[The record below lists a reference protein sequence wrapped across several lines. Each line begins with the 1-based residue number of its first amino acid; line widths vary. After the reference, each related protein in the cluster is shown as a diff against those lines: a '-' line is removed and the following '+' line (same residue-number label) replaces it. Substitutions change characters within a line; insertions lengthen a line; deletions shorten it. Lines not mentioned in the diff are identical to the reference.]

1 MFYFIL
7 LVSFFCTH
15 VSCSKYSNVSTTSS
29 SLITS
34 CLPDQTTALLQ
45 FKAEFAFVRP
55 NFTSYYYLCPRY
67 DNAYYDADAY
77 ESYPKMKFWKKDKD
91 CCSWDGVTCNTKTGK
106 VVGLDLSNSWLQ
118 GPLCSNS
125 SLFKLHGLRRINLS
139 FNNFSFST
147 IPSEFG
153 QLSRLTQ
160 LNLSF
165 SMFSGHIPSEISFL
179 THLVSLNLASFLN
192 YDASSLLHLGRVD
205 FENLIQNMTNLR
217 LLALHQVDI
226 LSSVPES
233 LANLSFLTTL
243 SLGGCN
249 LRGKFP
255 ENVFQLHKLRN
266 IIVPCNYHLTGFLP
280 EFQPSK
286 ALSGHVLPYTL
297 GNLAKLTYLALQSC
311 QFSGELPSSLGNLT
325 RLKALSLYNNSFSGQ
340 IPSILGNLTKLK
352 ALSLPIN
359 GFGGQI
365 PTSLGKLSELNI
377 LDLAHNNLDGVVPSC
392 LLTVPLIEL
401 FLSSNQ
407 FTGSLTI
414 ENISLSQ
421 LETSHLRS
429 TIIQPSIRK
438 WTGLKVLDISE
449 NHFGGT
455 IPKWL
460 GSSLEILNVQGN
472 NFNGSI
478 PPEIFTYGS
487 MHNTLRV
494 LDLSHNQ
501 FQGRVP
507 QSLINCSKLEVL
519 NVGHNQISDTF
530 PFWLQSLPEL
540 QVLVLR
546 SNNFFGRIWHPT
558 KYLGFAKLVTIDL
571 SFNHFN
577 GSLPSEY
584 FRNWGY
590 MSKALDGNKSHM
602 EYFGQL
608 GKVSGFS
615 ISYAYSMRVMNKGSE
630 MELWKVL
637 KLFISIDLSNN
648 RFDGEIPSSIGKL
661 QSLVMLN
668 LSSNNFT
675 GIIPSSLG
683 NLSELESLDLSR
695 NKLSARIPQQ
705 LANLTFL
712 EYLNLSHNT
721 LEGPVPQGTQ
731 LDTFSYSSFEGN
743 PGLCGSQLP
752 KKCENTDTPIPFLSK
767 DHEEESENG
776 FTWKVVAMGYGCGF
790 VVGAVIGHVTLSRRS
805 SWFWRSFVGR
815 YFYRLW

>member
-1 MFYFIL
+1 MYVKTKHLQLLNKHLEFSFIVLTASYIYSLSSANIESITYQNPYSLMFYFIL

-77 ESYPKMKFWKKDKD
+77 ESYPKMKFWMKDKD

-153 QLSRLTQ
+153 QLS
-160 LNLSF
+160 
-165 SMFSGHIPSEISFL
+165 
-179 THLVSLNLASFLN
+179 
-192 YDASSLLHLGRVD
+192 SLLHLGRVD

-217 LLALHQVDI
+217 HHLLHQVDI

-233 LANLSFLTTL
+233 LANLSFLTHL

-249 LRGKFP
+249 LHGKFP
-255 ENVFQLHKLRN
+255 ENVFQLHKLVN

-280 EFQPSK
+280 EFQLSNALRWVALDYTNFSGKLPNSIGNLNSLTVLALRECNFVGSPPSSIWN
-286 ALSGHVLPYTL
+286 LSQLTYLDLSLNHFSGHVLPYTL

-325 RLKALSLYNNSFSGQ
+325 RLEALSLYNNSFSGQ

-365 PTSLGKLSELNI
+365 PTSLGKLR
-377 LDLAHNNLDGVVPSC
+377 
-392 LLTVPLIEL
+392 
-401 FLSSNQ
+401 
-407 FTGSLTI
+407 SLTI

-438 WTGLKVLDISE
+438 WTGLKVLDISK
-449 NHFGGT
+449 NHFRGT

-478 PPEIFTYGS
+478 PREIFTYGS

-507 QSLINCSKLEVL
+507 QSLINCSKLEAL
-519 NVGHNQISDTF
+519 NVGHNQISDAF
-530 PFWLQSLPEL
+530 PFC
-540 QVLVLR
+540 
-546 SNNFFGRIWHPT
+546 
-558 KYLGFAKLVTIDL
+558 
-571 SFNHFN
+571 
-577 GSLPSEY
+577 LPSEY

-590 MSKALDGNKSHM
+590 MSKALDGNKSDM

-637 KLFISIDLSNN
+637 KIFISIDLSNN
-648 RFDGEIPSSIGKL
+648 KFDGEIPSSIGKL

-695 NKLSARIPQQ
+695 NKLSGRIPQQ

-731 LDTFSYSSFEGN
+731 LDTFSYSSFKGN
-743 PGLCGSQLP
+743 PGLYGSQLP